1 MPKLRILITNDDGF
15 DAQGLRVLK
24 QIAEALSDDV
34 WLVAPET
41 NQSGASHALTLQVPL
56 RYREVGEKAFAV
68 KGTPADCVIMGAK
81 HVLKDAPPT
90 LVLSGVNHGSNAA
103 EDVSYSG
110 TIAGAMQG
118 AHLGV
123 RSIALSLMIGDP
135 NESDVA
141 ARQHWQTVLDYG
153 PDLIRSLLERDWPKG
168 VLMNVNFPCAAS
180 HDVAGVTITE
190 QGVRDLSGLHLAER
204 HDTWG
209 TPYFW
214 IGFERKKQTLI
225 EGTDLWAM
233 AHNHISVTPL
243 SLKFTDAATRAELK
257 RHLAST
263 GDFTSKFQPDCA

>member
-1 MPKLRILITNDDGF
+1 MRILITNDDGF
-15 DAQGLRVLK
+15 DAHGLSVLK
-24 QIAEALSDDV
+24 KIAQALSDDV

-56 RYREVGEKAFAV
+56 RYREVGKQAFAV

-81 HVLKDAPPT
+81 HVLKDALPT

-118 AHLGV
+118 AHLGI
-123 RSIALSLMIGDP
+123 RSIALSLMIGDA
-135 NESDVA
+135 NESDVE

-153 PDLIRSLLERDWPKG
+153 PDLIRSLLKKDWPKG
-168 VLMNVNFPCAAS
+168 VLMNVNFPFATS
-180 HDVAGVTITE
+180 EDVAGVTITE

-214 IGFERKKQTLI
+214 IGFERKKQTLV
-225 EGTDLWAM
+225 EGTDLWAL
-233 AHNHISVTPL
+233 ANNHISVTPL
-243 SLKFTDAATRAELK
+243 SLKFTDVETRAELK
-257 RHLAST
+257 QHFASF
-263 GDFTSKFQPDCA
+263 GDFAGKTRPECA